1 MWQFFALQ
9 PLPCRKEWSLP
20 PHPASEVG
28 ESSSMEDRD
37 PYGGCRRIQREPVFM
52 LALKWLIS
60 FNSWQ
65 QLRNYSCFSCSCP
78 AAVKLLPAVGVAS
91 CSFPVQMSSASSYT
105 AMERAEGHFFS
116 WNDGKMCSKQLHLCV
131 GKEGSYE
138 DLGQVIDSS
147 LPHCSWLVK
156 HCCRAGFLLAIPPK
170 PLDHLPDLVFWLR
183 YSYWMSV

>member
-1 MWQFFALQ
+1 
-9 PLPCRKEWSLP
+9 
-20 PHPASEVG
+20 
-28 ESSSMEDRD
+28 MEDRD

-105 AMERAEGHFFS
+105 AMERAEGHFFFLKMKGRCVQNSCICVWARREAMKRPRSSNRFLTSPLLLVSEALLQS
-116 WNDGKMCSKQLHLCV
+116 WVSV
-131 GKEGSYE
+131 GDPS
-138 DLGQVIDSS
+138 QTIRS
-147 LPHCSWLVK
+147 PSWL
-156 HCCRAGFLLAIPPK
+156 GLLTQ
-170 PLDHLPDLVFWLR
+170 V
-183 YSYWMSV
+183 